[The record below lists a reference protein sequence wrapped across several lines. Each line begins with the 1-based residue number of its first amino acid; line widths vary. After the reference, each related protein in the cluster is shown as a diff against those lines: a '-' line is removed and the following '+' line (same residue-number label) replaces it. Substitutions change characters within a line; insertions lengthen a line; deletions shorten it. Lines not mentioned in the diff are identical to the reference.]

1 MQVFI
6 CILDKFTALT
16 LELIMVFF
24 TIFGI
29 ILSFYG
35 VNKIPFYIDKILFKH
50 IFTTNIPLLIIIL
63 LILCIFI
70 LFRKLRLINNKLNTC
85 CYYLFIIIITISL
98 LCFILNLIVDI
109 FILNNLYFY
118 DKKAKRNKNTP
129 LTDKEWKDTLMVL
142 LFIFFTYLVLIFLSL
157 SDNLRINLKINDSY
171 YQYQLAI
178 EEEINN
184 EKIEN
189 ANQLNTIRDKPKDSD
204 GANDI
209 KEKPNRNKI
218 NINDFNA
225 LKRGSETDLNKKL
238 GINEENKN

>member
-16 LELIMVFF
+16 LELIMGFF

-50 IFTTNIPLLIIIL
+50 IFTTNIPFLIIIL

-85 CYYLFIIIITISL
+85 CYYLSIILIMISL
-98 LCFILNLIVDI
+98 LGFILNLIVDI

-142 LFIFFTYLVLIFLSL
+142 LFIFVTYIVLIFLSL

-204 GANDI
+204 GTNDI

-225 LKRGSETDLNKKL
+225 LKRGSEKDLTKKL
-238 GINEENKN
+238 GLNEESKN

>member
-16 LELIMVFF
+16 LELIMGFF

-35 VNKIPFYIDKILFKH
+35 VNNIPFYIDKILFKH
-50 IFTTNIPLLIIIL
+50 IFTTNIPFLIIIL

-85 CYYLFIIIITISL
+85 CYYLSIILIIISL
-98 LCFILNLIVDI
+98 LGFILNLIVDI

-129 LTDKEWKDTLMVL
+129 LTDKEWKDTFMVL
-142 LFIFFTYLVLIFLSL
+142 LFIFFTYLFLIFLSL

-184 EKIEN
+184 GKIEN

-204 GANDI
+204 AANDI
-209 KEKPNRNKI
+209 KEKPNNNKI
-218 NINDFNA
+218 NINGFNA
-225 LKRGSETDLNKKL
+225 LKRGSETDLTKKL
-238 GINEENKN
+238 GINEESKN

>member
-16 LELIMVFF
+16 LELIMGFF

-35 VNKIPFYIDKILFKH
+35 LNNIPFYIDKILFKH
-50 IFTTNIPLLIIIL
+50 IFTANIQFLIIIL

-85 CYYLFIIIITISL
+85 CYYLSIIIITISL
-98 LCFILNLIVDI
+98 LGFILNLIVDI

-118 DKKAKRNKNTP
+118 DKKAKRNKTTS

-157 SDNLRINLKINDSY
+157 SDNLRINLKIDDSY
-171 YQYQLAI
+171 YKYQLAI

-184 EKIEN
+184 EKNIQN
-189 ANQLNTIRDKPKDSD
+189 NMGMNIN
-204 GANDI
+204 ND
-209 KEKPNRNKI
+209 NKI
-218 NINDFNA
+218 NNISEKIDKKKFDVNNIDLPMA
-225 LKRGSETDLNKKL
+225 GSDNDLNKNL
-238 GINEENKN
+238 DQNEDNKI

>member
-50 IFTTNIPLLIIIL
+50 IFTTNIPFLIIIL

-85 CYYLFIIIITISL
+85 CYYLSIIIIIISL
-98 LCFILNLIVDI
+98 LGFILNLIVDI

-118 DKKAKRNKNTP
+118 DKKAKRNKATP

-142 LFIFFTYLVLIFLSL
+142 LFIFVTYIVLIFLSL

-225 LKRGSETDLNKKL
+225 LKRDSEKDLTKKL
-238 GINEENKN
+238 GLNEESKN

>member
-35 VNKIPFYIDKILFKH
+35 INKIPFYIDKILFKH
-50 IFTTNIPLLIIIL
+50 IFTTNIPFLIIIL

-85 CYYLFIIIITISL
+85 CYYLSIIIIAISL
-98 LCFILNLIVDI
+98 LGFILNLIVDI

-118 DKKAKRNKNTP
+118 DKKAKRNKNIP

-142 LFIFFTYLVLIFLSL
+142 LFIFVTYLVLIFLSL
-157 SDNLRINLKINDSY
+157 SDNLRINLKIDDSY
-171 YQYQLAI
+171 YKYQLAI

-184 EKIEN
+184 EKQISN
-189 ANQLNTIRDKPKDSD
+189 I
-204 GANDI
+204 DI
-209 KEKPNRNKI
+209 
-218 NINDFNA
+218 
-225 LKRGSETDLNKKL
+225 
-238 GINEENKN
+238 

>member
-16 LELIMVFF
+16 LELIMGFF

-35 VNKIPFYIDKILFKH
+35 VNKITFYIDKILFKH

-70 LFRKLRLINNKLNTC
+70 LFRKLRLINNKLNNC
-85 CYYLFIIIITISL
+85 CYYLSIILITISL

-142 LFIFFTYLVLIFLSL
+142 LFIFVTYLVLIFLSL

-189 ANQLNTIRDKPKDSD
+189 ANQLNTIRDKPKESD
-204 GANDI
+204 GVNDI
-209 KEKPNRNKI
+209 KEKPNNNKI

-225 LKRGSETDLNKKL
+225 LKRGSEKDLTKKL
-238 GINEENKN
+238 GINEESKN

>member
-16 LELIMVFF
+16 LELIMGFF

-35 VNKIPFYIDKILFKH
+35 LNNIPF
-50 IFTTNIPLLIIIL
+50 LIIIL

-85 CYYLFIIIITISL
+85 CYYLSIIIIIISL
-98 LCFILNLIVDI
+98 LGFILNLIVDI
-109 FILNNLYFY
+109 FILNNLYFF
-118 DKKAKRNKNTP
+118 DKKAKRNKKTP

-142 LFIFFTYLVLIFLSL
+142 LFIFVTYIVLIFLSL

-189 ANQLNTIRDKPKDSD
+189 ANQLNTIRDKPKESD
-204 GANDI
+204 AANDI
-209 KEKPNRNKI
+209 KEKPDNNKNCI
-218 NINDFNA
+218 DINDLNA
-225 LKRGSETDLNKKL
+225 LKRGSEMTLNKKL
-238 GINEENKN
+238 NLNEEIKN

>member
-16 LELIMVFF
+16 LELIMGFF

-50 IFTTNIPLLIIIL
+50 IFTTNIPFLIIIL

-85 CYYLFIIIITISL
+85 CYYLSIIIITISL
-98 LCFILNLIVDI
+98 LGFILNLIVDI

-118 DKKAKRNKNTP
+118 DKKAKRNKNTS

-142 LFIFFTYLVLIFLSL
+142 LFIFVTYIVLIFLSL

-189 ANQLNTIRDKPKDSD
+189 ANQLNTIRDKTKDID

-218 NINDFNA
+218 KINDFNA
-225 LKRGSETDLNKKL
+225 LKRDSEKDLTKKL
-238 GINEENKN
+238 GINEEIKN

>member
-16 LELIMVFF
+16 LELIMGFF

-50 IFTTNIPLLIIIL
+50 IFTTNIPFLIIIL

-85 CYYLFIIIITISL
+85 CYYLSIILIIISL
-98 LCFILNLIVDI
+98 LGFILNLIVDI

-209 KEKPNRNKI
+209 KEKPNNNKI

-225 LKRGSETDLNKKL
+225 LKRGSETDLTKKL
-238 GINEENKN
+238 GINEESKN

>member
-16 LELIMVFF
+16 LELIMGFF

-35 VNKIPFYIDKILFKH
+35 VNYIPFYIDKNVFKH
-50 IFTTNIPLLIIIL
+50 FFTTNIPFLIIIL

-85 CYYLFIIIITISL
+85 CYYLSIILITISL
-98 LCFILNLIVDI
+98 LGFLLNLIVDI
-109 FILNNLYFY
+109 FILNNVYFY
-118 DKKAKRNKNTP
+118 DRKAKRNKTTQ
-129 LTDKEWKDTLMVL
+129 LTDKEWKDTIMVL
-142 LFIFFTYLVLIFLSL
+142 SFIFFIYLALIFLSL
-157 SDNLRINLKINDSY
+157 SDNLRINLKIDDSY
-171 YQYQLAI
+171 YKYQLAI
-178 EEEINN
+178 EEEVNN

-189 ANQLNTIRDKPKDSD
+189 ANQLNTIRDKPKESNE
-204 GANDI
+204 ANDI
-209 KEKPNRNKI
+209 KEKPNKNRRS
-218 NINDFNA
+218 INDFNT

-238 GINEENKN
+238 GLNEESKN

>member
-16 LELIMVFF
+16 LELIMGFF

-50 IFTTNIPLLIIIL
+50 IFTTNIPFLIIIL

-85 CYYLFIIIITISL
+85 CYYLSIILIIISL
-98 LCFILNLIVDI
+98 LGFILNLIVDI

-142 LFIFFTYLVLIFLSL
+142 LFIFVTYIVLIFLSL

-204 GANDI
+204 GANNI

-218 NINDFNA
+218 NINNFNA
-225 LKRGSETDLNKKL
+225 LKRDSEKDLTKKL
-238 GINEENKN
+238 GINEESKN